1 MTLRRIERT
10 LVSRLAQEA
19 REGNRKRALHRF
31 HQHEEP
37 IQRMVNVLL
46 EGSYVRPHRHLD
58 PDKTEVFIALQGKG
72 VVFTFDDE
80 GTPDDHQLLDREE
93 CWGVEIPP
101 GVWHMVAALTPEA
114 AFYEVIDGPYDA
126 ATHKRFAPW
135 APPEGD
141 PAAPS
146 YLASLLALL

>member
-1 MTLRRIERT
+1 MKLRLIERS
-10 LVSRLAQEA
+10 LVPRLAREA
-19 REGNRKRALHRF
+19 REGNRMRALVRF

-46 EGSYVRPHRHLD
+46 EGSYVRPHRHRD

-80 GTPDDHQLLDREE
+80 GTLDGHQVIDREE

-114 AFYEVIDGPYDA
+114 AFYEVIDGPYDS

-141 PAAPS
+141 EAAPA
-146 YLASLLALL
+146 YLASLLARL